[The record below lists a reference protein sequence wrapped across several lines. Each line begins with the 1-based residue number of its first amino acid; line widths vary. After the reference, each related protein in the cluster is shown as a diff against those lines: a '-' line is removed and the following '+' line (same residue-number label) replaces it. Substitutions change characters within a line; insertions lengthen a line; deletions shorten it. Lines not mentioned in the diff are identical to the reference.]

1 MTIGVPTASDHAA
14 NVALS
19 RSSALIF
26 KFRQFPRLLRV
37 KGSRNGDSDVM
48 KRNETI
54 RLGIIVALAVVGT
67 YGVVATHQR
76 SEIQKTAREHANE
89 VQRLEQDLA
98 DAKAKFMKEATP
110 LAATASDTTP
120 PADGKVR
127 ESKAIQS
134 ITLTPGLLAMKPC
147 RAKLVSR
154 NPCTGVFDIGN
165 GQELHLGGPFTS
177 RPIFAFLRS
186 LEKGDSVELPAAF
199 IEYLDKGEWTA
210 DRAKKA
216 KNVVDEKF

>member
-1 MTIGVPTASDHAA
+1 M
-14 NVALS
+14 N
-19 RSSALIF
+19 
-26 KFRQFPRLLRV
+26 
-37 KGSRNGDSDVM
+37 
-48 KRNETI
+48 KRETI
-54 RLGIIVALAVVGT
+54 LAVGFVAAVAVAAALGVLVLYQQGEEIKAVREDLRAQTWESRARLKQLEDQAVTQLNELGRISERLPQPDKEGT
-67 YGVVATHQR
+67 P
-76 SEIQKTAREHANE
+76 K
-89 VQRLEQDLA
+89 
-98 DAKAKFMKEATP
+98 
-110 LAATASDTTP
+110 LAATVPS
-120 PADGKVR
+120 ADGSPKDAK
-127 ESKAIQS
+127 SIQS
-134 ITLTPGLLAMKPC
+134 YPHTADLLAMKPC

-186 LEKGDSVELPAAF
+186 LEKGESVELPAAF